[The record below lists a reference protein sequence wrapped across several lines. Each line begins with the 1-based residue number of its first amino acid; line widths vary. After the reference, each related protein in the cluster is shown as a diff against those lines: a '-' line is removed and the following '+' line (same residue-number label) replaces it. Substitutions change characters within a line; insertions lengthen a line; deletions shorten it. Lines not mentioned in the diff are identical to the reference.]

1 MIQKGLEMNNDAAII
16 KTNWEKITAIF
27 EEVNVLEELI
37 KIRMER
43 GNQSRELALK
53 WAVEKYNEYK

>member
-1 MIQKGLEMNNDAAII
+1 MNKDAAII
-16 KTNWEKITAIF
+16 KTNWEKITVIF

-43 GNQSRELALK
+43 DDETRESALK
-53 WAVEKYNEYK
+53 WAVEKYDEYK

>member
-1 MIQKGLEMNNDAAII
+1 MNNDAVII
-16 KTNWEKITAIF
+16 KTNWEQISAIF

-43 GNQSRELALK
+43 GNESRELALK
-53 WAVEKYNEYK
+53 WAVEKYDEYK

>member
-1 MIQKGLEMNNDAAII
+1 MNNDAAII
-16 KTNWEKITAIF
+16 KTNWEKITVVF

-43 GNQSRELALK
+43 CNESRELALK

>member
-1 MIQKGLEMNNDAAII
+1 MNKDAAII

>member
-1 MIQKGLEMNNDAAII
+1 MNNDAGII

-27 EEVNVLEELI
+27 EEVNILEELI

-43 GNQSRELALK
+43 SNESRELALK
-53 WAVEKYNEYK
+53 WAMEKYNEYK